1 LTEAAAAAV
10 GCGPTSLRRL
20 LSCFFFFFFKIFHHQ
35 PFPFPLPHGHGLRAR
50 GHAPPVVRRSIR
62 LAVTSC
68 IAFNPRRGVVIDAA
82 SVLHGKQHEQRQ
94 ELEQQQQ

>member
-1 LTEAAAAAV
+1 MWSSQSAAAAARAV
-10 GCGPTSLRRL
+10 L
-20 LSCFFFFFFKIFHHQ
+20 FFFFIFFQNFTKIFHHQ
-35 PFPFPLPHGHGLRAR
+35 PFPLPHGHGLRAR

-94 ELEQQQQ
+94 ELEQQ